1 MERAEESEA
10 QPAKKQT
17 WGHSNDSK
25 ELGPPLGC
33 VLPPSNL
40 CEQPLLTWAQIKEV
54 SCQGISHEWS

>member
-17 WGHSNDSK
+17 WGHSNDSQ

-54 SCQGISHEWS
+54 SCQGLGHEWS